1 MQRSGRQRLAPET
14 AFATVIREARK
25 ERKLSQEA
33 LGFESGYH
41 RTYIGMLERG
51 LMNPSLRTI
60 LSIASALE
68 IPAGELVRRV
78 EALTGKAWRRPEKRA
93 ADKRRDA

>member
-1 MQRSGRQRLAPET
+1 MQRRAKAPLTPEK
-14 AFATVIREARK
+14 AFAKVIREVRA
-25 ERKLSQEA
+25 ERGLSQET

-60 LSIASALE
+60 LSIASALNME
-68 IPAGELVRRV
+68 PSELVQRV
-78 EALTGKAWRRPEKRA
+78 DACLGKGWKRERESR
-93 ADKRRDA
+93 KSK